1 MGAGGIIMKMSTKKL
16 TRLALL
22 AAISIVLLLAVR
34 IPFPP
39 APFLEYDP
47 ADIPIFIGTFAFG
60 PLAGFLLTIVVAVLQ
75 GMTVSAGS
83 NIIGIMMHIFATGGY
98 VLVAGNI
105 YKRKKNKKNAV
116 VALCSGT
123 VAWVLLMVI
132 FNLIFTPI
140 FMGTSIDEVLGMLL
154 PIIIPFNLLKA
165 GINSILTYILYK
177 STGKLLHVE

>member
-1 MGAGGIIMKMSTKKL
+1 MKMSTKKL